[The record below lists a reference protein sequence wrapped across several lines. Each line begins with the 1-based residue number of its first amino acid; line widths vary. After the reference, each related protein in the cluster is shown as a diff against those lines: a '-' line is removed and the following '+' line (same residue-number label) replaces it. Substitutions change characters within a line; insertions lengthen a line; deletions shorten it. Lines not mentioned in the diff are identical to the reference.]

1 MKKQVAYLNAQRN
14 IEYVQAIKKGK
25 NTKIITK
32 LVNEQAQLLAVKI
45 TKYLG
50 DGGGCYGACS
60 NQNIRWSQGERD
72 DISMHIHPWY
82 VIIRV

>member
-1 MKKQVAYLNAQRN
+1 MKKQVAYLNAHRN
-14 IEYVQAIKKGK
+14 TEYVQAIKKGK

-45 TKYLG
+45 TKYLV

-60 NQNIRWSQGERD
+60 NQNIRSQGERD
-72 DISMHIHPWY
+72 DISMHIHPWC